1 MKVRIFMGKTTI
13 EGNLLSLIKENGD
26 LVISKPTKKENRIYY
41 IKNYDYFYYLDGE
54 KNEK

>member
-13 EGNLLSLIKENGD
+13 EGNLLSLNKENGD